1 MLCYPKPQ
9 CSQATQFALPP
20 WAALQLNNSALL
32 MSSNPLLQVLIFD
45 LGGGTFDVS
54 LLTIEEG
61 IFEVKATAGD
71 THLGGEDF
79 DNRLVNHFTQ
89 VGLWEAYHLV
99 LVWST
104 TSPRWV
110 VGKLTVRWWACQK
123 LVVIWSPAN
132 HFFQTGFWAARCVVL
147 GPVWAHCIQPALH
160 SLYEAHTRSSA
171 SGRGGLL
178 QHLVDVAYRRAHAG
192 QLADL
197 WALPVFDLQQGCN
210 LTPCSSG

>member
-1 MLCYPKPQ
+1 MLCYPKPK

-20 WAALQLNNSALL
+20 WVALQLNNGALL

-89 VGLWEAYHLV
+89 VGLWEAHHLV
-99 LVWST
+99 LVRPT
-104 TSPRWV
+104 TSPR
-110 VGKLTVRWWACQK
+110 GAFGL
-123 LVVIWSPAN
+123 
-132 HFFQTGFWAARCVVL
+132 ARCVVL
-147 GPVWAHCIQPALH
+147 GPVWAHCIQFALH
-160 SLYEAHTRSSA
+160 SLHEAHTRSSA

-178 QHLVDVAYRRAHAG
+178 QPRVDVAYRRAHAG
-192 QLADL
+192 LLADL
-197 WALPVFDLQQGCN
+197 WALPVFAARVQPDAVLFWLISQSMTHRGH
-210 LTPCSSG
+210 LTLSAC